1 MNEQDI
7 GNLFMIGFEGPR
19 FTSEVR
25 DFIDELNPC
34 GVILFARNIQDP
46 EQLAGLNHDL
56 QAHATDRNS
65 EGIFIGVDQEGGR
78 VRRLRKPFAEFGPAF
93 QLASSHDPK
102 EAVRQFARVTADQLR
117 LVGFNLD
124 FAPVL
129 DVLGT
134 NINPDDSVIGDR
146 SYGSDPEIVGE
157 LGTIVIRTMRS
168 AGVIPCCKHFPGHGG
183 TSVDSHT
190 DLPEDERSW
199 ELIERNDLIPFSR
212 AVDVEVEMI
221 MTADVVYKD
230 LDAYYPATLSRSV
243 IHELLRRRMNY
254 QGAVITD
261 DLDMAAVA
269 RGHSPEECAFMAF
282 NAGADI
288 LLFCNHP
295 EKALTARSRILD
307 AVKHG
312 DLHEGRVRE
321 SLARI
326 KKLKSKYTDSMIP
339 CDIMRVRDFL
349 GQQYD

>member
-1 MNEQDI
+1 MNEQDV

-19 FTSEVR
+19 FTSAVR

-34 GVILFARNIQDP
+34 GVVLFARNIQDP

-56 QAHATDRNS
+56 QAHATDRNP

-78 VRRLRKPFAEFGPAF
+78 VRRLRKPFAEFGSAF

-134 NINPDDSVIGDR
+134 NINPDNSVIGDR

-157 LGTIVIRTMRS
+157 LGAIVIQTMRS

-190 DLPEDERSW
+190 DLPEDVRSW
-199 ELIERNDLIPFSR
+199 ELIEKNDLIPFSR
-212 AVDVEVEMI
+212 AVDANVEMI
-221 MTADVVYKD
+221 MTAHVLYRD
-230 LDAYYPATLSRSV
+230 LDAYYPATLSKSV
-243 IHELLRRRMNY
+243 IHELLRKRMNY

-282 NAGADI
+282 KAGADI

-295 EKALTARSRILD
+295 EKALAARSRILD

-312 DLHEGRVRE
+312 DLHEERVRE

-326 KKLKSKYTDSMIP
+326 KNLKSKYKDSMIP

-349 GQQYD
+349 GITI